1 MTTALNKIDDCK
13 YEIPVDRGKGMN
25 VRGIVYSND
34 ELLKGI
40 RDDESLNQVVN
51 VAKLPGIV
59 GASMAMPDIHLGYGF
74 PIGGVAAFDLE
85 NGIISPGGVGYDIN
99 CGVRLIRTSLNY
111 EQTRNQIKDIVNEIF
126 QNVPSGVGREGKIS
140 LSQNSM
146 EEFLSDGVKH
156 AIREGFGWSK
166 DPERIEEGGSISF
179 ADRTK
184 ASQKAR
190 NRGFPQ
196 LGSLGAGNHFLE
208 IQAVEKIY
216 DIDVARKFGLT
227 SEGQITI
234 MVHTGSRG
242 FGHQVATDY
251 LEEMEEAMKKYNI
264 TVPDRQLAS
273 APFYSKEAQDYIGA
287 MGAAANF
294 SYSNR
299 QMITHWIRESFKK
312 VLRRDPE
319 EMGMDIVYDV
329 SHNMAKMEEHLVD
342 GRMKKVLVHRKGAT
356 RAFPAGRRE
365 LSNPFLET
373 GHPVLIPGTMGT
385 ASYVL
390 VGTERALKETYG
402 STCHGSGRVMS
413 RSRAVR
419 QYTNQAVSESLAG
432 KGIYV
437 RAATKYVL
445 QEEAPL
451 AYKDVNEVVK
461 SVECAGI
468 SRIVAKLRPI
478 GVMKG

>member
-13 YEIPVDRGKGMN
+13 YEIPMDRGKGMN

-34 ELLKGI
+34 ELIKGI

-99 CGVRLIRTSLNY
+99 CGVRLIRTSLNF
-111 EQTRNQIKDIVNEIF
+111 EQTKHQIKDIVNEIF
-126 QNVPSGVGREGKIS
+126 QNVPSGVGREGKLS

-166 DPERIEEGGSISF
+166 DSERIEEGGSISF

-251 LEEMEEAMKKYNI
+251 LEEMGEAMKKYNI

-273 APFYSKEAQDYIGA
+273 APFPSREAQDYIGA

-299 QMITHWIRESFKK
+299 QIITHWIRESFKK
-312 VLRRDPE
+312 ILSMDPE

-329 SHNMAKMEEHLVD
+329 SHNMAKMEEHLVE

-356 RAFPAGRRE
+356 R
-365 LSNPFLET
+365 
-373 GHPVLIPGTMGT
+373 
-385 ASYVL
+385 
-390 VGTERALKETYG
+390 
-402 STCHGSGRVMS
+402 
-413 RSRAVR
+413 
-419 QYTNQAVSESLAG
+419 
-432 KGIYV
+432 
-437 RAATKYVL
+437 
-445 QEEAPL
+445 
-451 AYKDVNEVVK
+451 
-461 SVECAGI
+461 
-468 SRIVAKLRPI
+468 
-478 GVMKG
+478 

>member
-1 MTTALNKIDDCK
+1 MNITLNKIDKCK
-13 YEIPVDRGKGMN
+13 FEIPMDRGKGMN
-25 VRGIVYSND
+25 VPGIIYTND
-34 ELLKGI
+34 DLLKGI
-40 RDDESLNQVVN
+40 SGDESLNQVIN

-59 GASMAMPDIHLGYGF
+59 KASMAMPDIHLGYGF
-74 PIGGVAAFDLE
+74 PIGGVAAFDLDD
-85 NGIISPGGVGYDIN
+85 GIISPGGVGYDIN
-99 CGVRLIRTSLNY
+99 CGVRLIRTSLDY
-111 EQTRNQIKDIVNEIF
+111 GQIKHKIKDLIDEIF
-126 QNVPSGVGREGKIS
+126 VNVPSGVGREGKVTLEKS
-140 LSQNSM
+140 DM
-146 EEFLSDGVKH
+146 EDFLSEGSRH
-156 AIREGFGWSK
+156 AIAEGYGWER
-166 DPERIEEGGSISF
+166 DTERIEEGGSIAF
-179 ADRTK
+179 ADRSK
-184 ASQKAR
+184 VSQKAR

-208 IQAVEKIY
+208 LQAVDKIY
-216 DIDVARKFGLT
+216 DVEVAEKFGLI
-227 SEGQITI
+227 SEGQIAI

-251 LEEMEEAMKKYNI
+251 LEVMEDAMKKYNI
-264 TVPDRQLAS
+264 TVPDKQLAS
-273 APFYSKEAQDYIGA
+273 APFSSKEAQDYIGA

-312 VLRRDPE
+312 VLGRDPE

-342 GRMKKVLVHRKGAT
+342 GRTLKVLVHRKGAT
-356 RAFPAGRRE
+356 RAFPAGRKE
-365 LSNPFLET
+365 LSYPFMDT

-385 ASYVL
+385 GSYVL
-390 VGTERALKETYG
+390 VGTEHALNETFG

-413 RSRAVR
+413 RSRAVK
-419 QYTNQAVSESLAG
+419 QYTSQGVSESLG
-432 KGIYV
+432 SKGIYV

-451 AYKDVNEVVK
+451 AYKDVDQVVK

-468 SRIVAKLRPI
+468 SKIVARLRPV